1 MSSSELSGER
11 KAQTREWLPY
21 SALVSA
27 IALANTG
34 KYSSEMAN
42 HFLKVMLMT
51 VAESNPKST
60 LSS

>member
-11 KAQTREWLPY
+11 KAQTCEWLPY

-34 KYSSEMAN
+34 KVQ
-42 HFLKVMLMT
+42 LGDG
-51 VAESNPKST
+51 KS
-60 LSS
+60 LS